1 MAEKVCHSQS
11 NYELISHFL
20 VMDDMNIASCGVQ
33 ALAPEGFFQGYASL
47 FGVPDLSGE
56 IVTRG
61 AFRMSLKK
69 RGLRGIKLLFQHEA
83 SEPIGVWEE
92 LREDNLGLFVR
103 GRILTALSR
112 GRDVAHLICEGAIDG
127 LSIGFRAEKDR
138 RDPRTGFRRLDQIDL
153 WEISVVT
160 FPLLPGARIGA
171 VKERRCAST
180 VVRSPSNASK
190 KNTVAPFSRP
200 LFQPLS

>member
-1 MAEKVCHSQS
+1 MTACS
-11 NYELISHFL
+11 
-20 VMDDMNIASCGVQ
+20 AQ
-33 ALAPEGFFQGYASL
+33 ALAPDGFFQGYASL
-47 FGVPDLSGE
+47 FGVPDLAGE

-61 AFRMSLKK
+61 AFRTSLRR
-69 RGLRGIKLLFQHEA
+69 RGPRGIKLLFQHEA
-83 SEPIGVWEE
+83 SEPIGVWED
-92 LREDNLGLFVR
+92 LREDELGLFVR

-171 VKERRCAST
+171 VKGRRRAPAA
-180 VVRSPSNASK
+180 VRPPSNVSERNAADLL
-190 KNTVAPFSRP
+190 NRP
-200 LFQPLS
+200 LFQPRS